1 MHGSSVVLIAMLTS
15 ALTAAGT
22 VYVLQHYE
30 VMRGE
35 TKQSQTVAV
44 PQFQGLSEADA
55 RKNAE
60 VAHVA
65 IIVAGR
71 EPSEKEPEGTV
82 LRQSIPPGQQV
93 PPNHPVSVVL
103 SQEQLS
109 VPEIKGLTL
118 ADATAKL
125 KEKGYELKAGEAVPN
140 AEVEAGKIVEQDP
153 AAGSGLARGKTVTV
167 KTSSGIAEVELP
179 NLVGMSHEQAKKKA
193 ESLGLEAKFGWV
205 SLAETPSYRV
215 ISQKPAPGT
224 KLKPKD
230 AVNMVVNR

>member
-35 TKQSQTVAV
+35 TKQADTVAV
-44 PQFQGLSEADA
+44 PQFQGLNEADA

-65 IIVAGR
+65 ILVAGR

-93 PPNHPVSVVL
+93 PPNHPVSIVL
-103 SQEQLS
+103 SQEKLS
-109 VPEIKGLTL
+109 VPEVTGLTL

-125 KEKGYELKAGEAVPN
+125 KEKGYELKAGESLPSPTVA
-140 AEVEAGKIVEQDP
+140 AGSVVEQDP
-153 AAGSGLARGKTVTV
+153 AAGSALERGKAVTV
-167 KTSSGIAEVELP
+167 KTSSGVGEVELP
-179 NLVGMSHEQAKKKA
+179 NLVGMSHEQAKTKVEA
-193 ESLGLEAKFGWV
+193 LGLEAKFAWV
-205 SLAETPSYRV
+205 ELAETPSYRV
-215 ISQKPAPGT
+215 ISQKPAAGT
-224 KLKPKD
+224 KLKPKE
-230 AVNMVVNR
+230 AVNLVVNR

>member
-1 MHGSSVVLIAMLTS
+1 MLTS

-22 VYVLQHYE
+22 VYVLQHYD

-35 TKQSQTVAV
+35 GKQTDTVPV

-60 VAHVA
+60 VARVA
-65 IIVAGR
+65 ILVAGR
-71 EPSEKEPEGTV
+71 ESSDKEPEGTV

-103 SQEQLS
+103 AREQVS
-109 VPEIKGLTL
+109 VPELKGLTV
-118 ADATAKL
+118 ADATLKL
-125 KEKGYELKAGEAVPN
+125 KEKGYELAAGESVPSVD
-140 AEVEAGKIVEQDP
+140 VEAGKIIEQDP
-153 AAGSGLARGKTVTV
+153 AAGSELARGQRVTV
-167 KTSSGIAEVELP
+167 KTSSGAAEVEAP
-179 NLVGMSHEQAKKKA
+179 NLVGMTHEQAKAKA
-193 ESLGLEAKFGWV
+193 ESLGLEAKFTWV

-215 ISQKPAPGT
+215 ISQKPAPAT

-230 AVNMVVNR
+230 ALNLVVNR

>member
-22 VYVLQHYE
+22 VYVLQHYD

-35 TKQSQTVAV
+35 SQQAGTVPV

-60 VAHVA
+60 VARVA
-65 IIVAGR
+65 ILVAGR
-71 EPSEKEPEGTV
+71 EPSDKEPEGTV

-93 PPNHPVSVVL
+93 PANHPVSIVL
-103 SQEQLS
+103 SVEQPS
-109 VPEIKGLTL
+109 VPEVKGLTV

-125 KEKGYELKAGEAVPN
+125 KEKGYELKTGESVPSPD
-140 AEVEAGKIVEQDP
+140 VEIGKIVEQDP
-153 AAGSGLARGKTVTV
+153 APGVELGRGKSVTV
-167 KTSSGIAEVELP
+167 KVSTGVGEVEAP
-179 NLVGMSHEQAKKKA
+179 NLVGMTHEQAKTKA
-193 ESLGLEAKFGWV
+193 EELGLEPKFTWV

-215 ISQKPAPGT
+215 INQKPAAGT

-230 AVNMVVNR
+230 AVNLVVNR

>member
-35 TKQSQTVAV
+35 QKQGDTVAV

-65 IIVAGR
+65 ILVAGR
-71 EPSEKEPEGTV
+71 EPSDKEPEGTV

-93 PPNHPVSVVL
+93 PPNHPISVVL

-109 VPEIKGLTL
+109 VPEVTGLTI
-118 ADATAKL
+118 ADATTKL
-125 KEKGYELKAGEAVPN
+125 KEKGYELKAGENVPS
-140 AEVEAGKIVEQDP
+140 AEVEAGKVVAQEP
-153 AAGSGLARGKTVTV
+153 AAGSELGRGKSVTV
-167 KTSSGIAEVELP
+167 KVSSGSAEVELP
-179 NLVGMSHEQAKKKA
+179 NLVGMRHEQAKAKA
-193 ESLGLEAKFGWV
+193 ESLGIEAKFGWV
-205 SLAETPSYRV
+205 SLAETPSYVV

-230 AVNMVVNR
+230 AVNLVVNR

>member
-1 MHGSSVVLIAMLTS
+1 MHGSSVILIAMLTS
-15 ALTAAGT
+15 ALTSAGT

-35 TKQSQTVAV
+35 SKEGTVPV

-60 VAHVA
+60 VARVA
-65 IIVAGR
+65 ILVAGR

-93 PPNHPVSVVL
+93 PPNHPISIVL

-109 VPEIKGLTL
+109 VPEVKGLTV
-118 ADATAKL
+118 AEATAKL
-125 KEKGYELKAGEAVPN
+125 KEKGYEPKAGDAVPS

-153 AAGSGLARGKTVTV
+153 AAGSVLGRGKTVTV
-167 KTSSGIAEVELP
+167 KASSGVAEVEAP
-179 NLVGMSHEQAKKKA
+179 NLVGMSHEQAKTKA
-193 ESLGLEAKFGWV
+193 ESLGLEPKFTWV

-215 ISQKPAPGT
+215 INQKPAPGT

-230 AVNMVVNR
+230 AVNLVVNR

>member
-1 MHGSSVVLIAMLTS
+1 MLTS

-35 TKQSQTVAV
+35 SKQAGTVPV
-44 PQFQGLSEADA
+44 PQFQGLNEADA

-60 VAHVA
+60 VARVA
-65 IIVAGR
+65 ILVAGR
-71 EPSEKEPEGTV
+71 EPSDKEPDGTV

-93 PPNHPVSVVL
+93 PPNHPVSIVL
-103 SQEQLS
+103 SVEQRS
-109 VPEIKGLTL
+109 VPEVKGLSV

-125 KEKGYELKAGEAVPN
+125 KEKGYELKAGESVPS
-140 AEVEAGKIVEQDP
+140 AEVELGKIVDQDP
-153 AAGSGLARGKTVTV
+153 AAGSELERGKSVTV
-167 KTSSGIAEVELP
+167 KTSSGVAEVEAP
-179 NLVGMSHEQAKKKA
+179 NLVGMTHEQAKTKA
-193 ESLGLEAKFGWV
+193 ESLGLEAKFTWV

-215 ISQKPAPGT
+215 INQKPAPGT

-230 AVNMVVNR
+230 AVNLVVNR